1 MTDFSSLVIF
11 PVLIEVIFEHVTFR
25 KYVMSLLLIII
36 LLINQGIPIVVSQ
49 IDLGSFSLGQN
60 KRGDL
65 KFIFNQ
71 AANILGFG
79 GDRGLDVTV
88 GDGRF
93 YTKARQGALLA
104 GKRIGADSS
113 IGINEA
119 EGVDLRNFLS
129 FGSNSPNSFSNP
141 AGQFFSF
148 LEKIKE
154 FFTTGRRPLNAI
166 PFYPQNEKSNVKIG
180 NAFRNFETPEQQR
193 NSGETLNYMQSGND
207 GYDDY
212 YHSIEIEDESAIR
225 DFKAKNDSSGHENLV
240 ILNRSIVETEF
251 NATTI

>member
-1 MTDFSSLVIF
+1 
-11 PVLIEVIFEHVTFR
+11 
-25 KYVMSLLLIII
+25 MSLLLIII
-36 LLINQGIPIVVSQ
+36 LLINQGIPIVISQ

-65 KFIFNQ
+65 KFVFNQ

-88 GDGRF
+88 GDGQF
-93 YTKARQGALLA
+93 YIKARQGALLA
-104 GKRIGADSS
+104 GERVGADSG

-119 EGVDLRNFLS
+119 EGVDLRNFLN
-129 FGSNSPNSFSNP
+129 FGSNSPNSFNNP
-141 AGQFFSF
+141 AGQFLSF

-154 FFTTGRRPLNAI
+154 FFTTGRKPLNAI

-180 NAFRNFETPEQQR
+180 SVFHNFETPEQQR
-193 NSGETLNYMQSGND
+193 ISGETLNYMRSGND

-212 YHSIEIEDESAIR
+212 YHNVEIEDESAIR
-225 DFKAKNDSSGHENLV
+225 EFKAINDSSGHENLA
-240 ILNRSIVETEF
+240 ILNRRIVETEF